1 MIISLPEEIRTC
13 REGFRTLGELC
24 ANCLGCDDTVVKF
37 DCSEMRFVDA
47 NLCAA
52 LGVVFKRLASVGK
65 SVGVVGEIKPE
76 VREILT
82 YNNFLSCAVYGEK
95 TMLPD
100 PEELEFSEKLF
111 LPYWN
116 YSIDEAKGFIKGY
129 ARKLIANK
137 WMPVMTEGVRTKMI
151 ESLGELFNNA
161 KVHAESRFGVFVC
174 GKYSPKRQTLSFTI
188 SDAGIGFRER
198 LARDFN
204 FSGNSSD
211 AIDWAMKPKNTVKRT
226 DEPGGLGLKLLH
238 EFVWLNGG
246 RMIIASDAG
255 YFELSNG
262 EPVLV
267 EFEHPFPGTI
277 VSLEVN
283 AADSQ
288 SYSLKTESVN
298 NGERTY
304 ANSNN

>member
-1 MIISLPEEIRTC
+1 MTISLPDEIRTC
-13 REGFRTLGELC
+13 RDGIRVLGKLC
-24 ANCLGCDDTVVKF
+24 AECLRCDDTVVKF
-37 DCSEMRFVDA
+37 DCSELRFVDA

-52 LGVVFKRLASVGK
+52 LGVVFKRLAYAGK
-65 SVGVVGEIKPE
+65 SVGIAGEIKPE

-82 YNNFLSCAVYGEK
+82 CNNFLSCAIHGEK
-95 TMLPD
+95 TTLPD

-116 YSIDEAKGFIKGY
+116 YTVDEAKGFIKGY
-129 ARKLIANK
+129 ARKLMASK
-137 WMPVMTEGVRTKMI
+137 WMPMMSEGVRVKMI

-174 GKYSPKRQTLSFTI
+174 GKFSPKRQKLSFTI

-198 LARDFN
+198 LVRDFK
-204 FSGNSSD
+204 FSGNSSN
-211 AIDWAMKPKNTVKRT
+211 AIAWALRPKNTVKRT

-238 EFVWLNGG
+238 EFIWLNGG

-255 YFELSNG
+255 YFELSHR
-262 EPVLV
+262 ETVLV
-267 EFEHPFPGTI
+267 EFDHPFPGTI

-283 AADSQ
+283 AADAQ

-298 NGERTY
+298 NGEHAY
-304 ANSNN
+304 ANNSD